1 MLGGMGHETWAHEKR
16 WAGLLRDQ
24 PARGWTSQVCEV
36 SEGTLEQISV
46 SINPK
51 LRTLPQQSE
60 SKMPI
65 TNAQAT
71 AFFTEA
77 AQMGLS
83 HRTRAF
89 LQTEGINTVD
99 DLGEFTTA
107 EDWKQIVDNA
117 RKPPMI
123 PDPGHPAAQ
132 IHQEPFRIPTKSLN
146 RLKLSEGCCH
156 CSQAL

>member
-1 MLGGMGHETWAHEKR
+1 M
-16 WAGLLRDQ
+16 
-24 PARGWTSQVCEV
+24 
-36 SEGTLEQISV
+36 EQIPV

-83 HRTRAF
+83 NRTRAF

-123 PDPGHPAAQ
+123 PDPANPAVQ

-146 RLKLSEGCCH
+146 RLKVAAIAVKHYEETSRELTAPIMQWETR
-156 CSQAL
+156 LMNFER